1 MEAVTALFATLGT
14 GAAATGATAAATTAT
29 AGSTLL
35 STAQILGTTFT
46 ALSAIGGG
54 LAANAAAKGEAA
66 YEDFKSKDAQI
77 EADLQASEIK
87 KKLAITLQRN
97 KVAAAAG
104 GVDLGSVS
112 VAQAQVQVAK
122 DAEDQLG
129 MVSLNKQRSM
139 LAGAARKRSI
149 LQSGKTRMAT
159 ALLDAGGIAANG
171 AFEVLNRG

>member
-14 GAAATGATAAATTAT
+14 GAAATGAAATAT

-35 STAQILGTTFT
+35 TTAQILGTTFT

-54 LAANAAAKGEAA
+54 IAANTAAKGEAA
-66 YEDFKSKDAQI
+66 MENFKAKDAQI
-77 EADLQASEIK
+77 DADLQASEIK

-104 GVDLGSVS
+104 GVDLGSIS
-112 VAQAQVQVAK
+112 VTQAQAQVSK

-139 LAGAARKRSI
+139 LASASRVRSI
-149 LQSGKTRMAT
+149 LQAGKTRLAT
-159 ALLDAGGIAANG
+159 SLLDAGGIAANG
-171 AFEVLNRG
+171 AFEVFNRG